1 MIKILTVIGARPQF
15 IKAAAL
21 SVRFRE
27 DPHIT
32 EVIVHTGQHYDEN
45 MSQVFFNELSIP
57 NPKYTLKK
65 PAGDNLDMIANH
77 LIEINKIIK
86 LEQPD
91 YLLVYGDTDST
102 LSGAIAA
109 NKNRVRLIHIE
120 AGLRSF
126 NLDMPEEHNRKLADC
141 ISDLL
146 FTTDEKSQA
155 NLRNENILGKSVI
168 VGDIMLE
175 TLYLIRDKLT
185 KPVRAENYAI
195 ATIHRPSNIDSA
207 ENLEEILKALV
218 DLSKQWKIL
227 IPTHPRSRQ
236 IITEALARLNVST
249 EYIELIDPVGY
260 LEMMNLVKYSQF
272 VLTDSGGLQKE
283 AVYLKKPCLVLRCET
298 EWKLLEHNNYVKV
311 LEKIEHLEIVQK
323 AHAEYNC
330 NFSLLPDPSK
340 VSFKICKELKRYHD
354 ENFYNH

>member
-1 MIKILTVIGARPQF
+1 LIKVLTVIGARPQF

-21 SVRFRE
+21 SVRFMD
-27 DPHIT
+27 DPGIT

-57 NPKYTLKK
+57 SPKYVLKK
-65 PAGDNLDMIANH
+65 PSGNNLDMIANH
-77 LIEINKIIK
+77 LIELNKIIK

-109 NKNRVRLIHIE
+109 NKNCVNLIHIE
-120 AGLRSF
+120 SGLRSF
-126 NLDMPEEHNRKLADC
+126 NLDMPEENNRKLADC
-141 ISDLL
+141 IADLL
-146 FTTDEKSQA
+146 FTTDKTAQA
-155 NLRNENILGKSVI
+155 NLRNENISGKSVL

-175 TLYLIRDKLT
+175 TLSLVRDKLP
-185 KPVRAENYAI
+185 KPSRTINYAI

-218 DLSKQWKIL
+218 ELSKQWKII
-227 IPTHPRSRQ
+227 IPTHPRSRK
-236 IITEALARLNVST
+236 IIADALIRLNVST

-260 LEMMNLVKYSQF
+260 LDMMSLVQYSQI

-283 AVYLKKPCLVLRCET
+283 AVYLKRPCLVLRCET
-298 EWKLLEHNNYVKV
+298 EWKFLENNNFVKV
-311 LEKIEHLEIVQK
+311 LDKIKCLEIVQK

-330 NFSLLPDPSK
+330 DFSLLPDATN
-340 VSFKICKELKRYHD
+340 VSFKICKELREYHN
-354 ENFYNH
+354 ENFNNN